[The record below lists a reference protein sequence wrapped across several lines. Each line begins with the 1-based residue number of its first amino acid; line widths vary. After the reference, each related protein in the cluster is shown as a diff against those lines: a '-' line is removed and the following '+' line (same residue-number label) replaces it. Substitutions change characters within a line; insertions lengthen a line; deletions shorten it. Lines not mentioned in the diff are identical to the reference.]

1 MSHTP
6 MHERCPFL
14 GLHDDPKTALAYPS
28 PWNCCY
34 RARPHA
40 PVSVPQQ
47 MSTCLNRNHADCPML
62 LAESPSELPREL
74 RGTPTS
80 IQRKTAPNLRR
91 LGILWFIVLLGM
103 AVFLGYR
110 ILVQPISPF
119 LISTPYPSPRPQSTD
134 ASLSQVPSA
143 QPFAL
148 PDPDDNSL
156 PTGESE
162 VVCGHSLD
170 IPFGS
175 DPQLVVHRVKGGE
188 NINGYADEY
197 GTTVQAI
204 LSINHE
210 IRIPIWEN
218 TLVVI
223 PIGTTLVV
231 GLPPF
236 EIYEIPRTVSSPAD
250 LIQPLG
256 TDLPSFLKYNAFNE
270 SCTIFSGWILVPR
283 DERDP

>member
-34 RARPHA
+34 RAVPHA

-47 MSTCLNRNHADCPML
+47 MSNCLNRSHAECPVL
-62 LAESPSELPREL
+62 LAESRLELPREL
-74 RGTPTS
+74 RGTPIP
-80 IQRKTAPNLRR
+80 IQQKATPNMRWLR
-91 LGILWFIVLLGM
+91 ILFFIAFMGA
-103 AVFLGYR
+103 AVFLGYS
-110 ILVQPISPF
+110 IFVQPVSPF
-119 LISTPYPSPRPQSTD
+119 LISTPSPLPQHTD
-134 ASLSQVPSA
+134 ESRSPVPSILPLDIPA
-143 QPFAL
+143 QE
-148 PDPDDNSL
+148 DNSL

-170 IPFGS
+170 VPFGS
-175 DPQLVVHRVKGGE
+175 DPPLVVHRVKSGE
-188 NINGYADEY
+188 NINGYADDY

-210 IRIPIWEN
+210 MRIPIWEN

-231 GLPPF
+231 GLPTF
-236 EIYEIPRTVSSPAD
+236 EIFEIPKTVTSPAD
-250 LIQPLG
+250 LIQTLD
-256 TDLPSFLKYNAFNE
+256 TDLPSFLKYNAFDE

-283 DERDP
+283 GERDP